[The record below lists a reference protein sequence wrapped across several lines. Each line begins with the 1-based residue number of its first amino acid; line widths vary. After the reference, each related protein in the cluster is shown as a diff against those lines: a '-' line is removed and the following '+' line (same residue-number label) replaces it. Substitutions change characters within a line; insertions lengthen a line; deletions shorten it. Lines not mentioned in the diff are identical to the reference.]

1 MCRQHQTWGEEIWTK
16 LVETHYVAP
25 EARSWR
31 TRIGI
36 KLANNMIWT
45 AGPLDKDILTTQKG
59 DLTDRNGHFFG
70 GIYIIYI
77 LYYIILYC
85 IVLYYMI
92 WYYIILY
99 DIISYYIILYYILCY
114 IILYYIILYYIIL
127 YSIYYII
134 YFIIYISFKK
144 TIDSAPHSLLPG
156 LWCLRSQGQTGSR
169 GVQADVSTYTTSDKG
184 YITFWFRYIYIYI
197 YI

>member
-1 MCRQHQTWGEEIWTK
+1 MDISLNLRFSFQKTLGFWRFEAHTQTHRCMCRQHQTWGEEIWTK

-70 GIYIIYI
+70 GIYILYI
-77 LYYIILYC
+77 YYIILYC
-85 IVLYYMI
+85 IVLYYII
-92 WYYIILY
+92 WYDITLYYIILY
-99 DIISYYIILYYILCY
+99 DIISYH
-114 IILYYIILYYIIL
+114 IILYYIILYYMCYIIL
-127 YSIYYII
+127 YYII
-134 YFIIYISFKK
+134 
-144 TIDSAPHSLLPG
+144 
-156 LWCLRSQGQTGSR
+156 
-169 GVQADVSTYTTSDKG
+169 
-184 YITFWFRYIYIYI
+184 
-197 YI
+197 